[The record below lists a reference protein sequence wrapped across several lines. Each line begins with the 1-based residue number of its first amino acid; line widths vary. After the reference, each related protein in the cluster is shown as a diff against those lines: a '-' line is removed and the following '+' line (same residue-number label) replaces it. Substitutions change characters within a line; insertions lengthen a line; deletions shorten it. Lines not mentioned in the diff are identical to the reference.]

1 MRDRLTIL
9 LEAQLDL
16 QRRLGHDPTTM
27 DDETRCAFFRDYVLG
42 CTDELH
48 EALQG
53 VGWKPWATS
62 RHLKEDE
69 VFGELRDAW
78 QLLTNLMF
86 IALQVT
92 PEELADRFETALL
105 AKQAVNRRRIEDG
118 YDGLTGKCPAC
129 RRAYD
134 DEAVT
139 CTPADINAG
148 PNLSWCQLYG
158 SRLDWPKAVI

>member
-1 MRDRLTIL
+1 MRDRLVAL

-16 QRRLGHDPTTM
+16 QRKLGADPTTM
-27 DDETRCAFFRDYVLG
+27 DQEMRCAYFRDYVLG
-42 CTDELH
+42 TIDELH

-78 QLLTNLMF
+78 QILTNLMF
-86 IALQVT
+86 IAKQVT
-92 PEELADRFETALL
+92 PEELADLFEDALY
-105 AKQAVNRRRIEDG
+105 AKLKVNHRRVEEG
-118 YDGLTGKCPAC
+118 YDGVTGKCAAC
-129 RRAYD
+129 RRAFD

-139 CTPADINAG
+139 CTPADINEDT
-148 PNLSWCQLYG
+148 NLAWCQVYG
-158 SRLDWPKAVI
+158 SQLDWEKTA